1 MGVMSAPKE
10 RIEDMAGSLLRI
22 YRAEENESAEADD
35 FEEILA
41 SKRSEAEVE
50 AFWAGRIPANRHS
63 ARVAA

>member
-1 MGVMSAPKE
+1 MSAPKE